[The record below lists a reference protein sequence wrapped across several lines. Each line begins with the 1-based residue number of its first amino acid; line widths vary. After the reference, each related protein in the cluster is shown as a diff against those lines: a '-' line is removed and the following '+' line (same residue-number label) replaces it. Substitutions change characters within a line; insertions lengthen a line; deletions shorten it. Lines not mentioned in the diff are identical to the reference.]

1 MGPYDLTM
9 KRLTS
14 EFAEDYARFALGVD
28 PSVVEPLK
36 VEEVDRTLPSL
47 LREVDFAARVE
58 VNGQEILLL
67 LESQTRWEGDMPERL
82 FQYVARLRERYRLP
96 VYPVVLVFRKRR
108 EIRTEWGMEA
118 LTLQVVRF
126 RYQVI
131 GLWDVSSA
139 EVIGKGLVG
148 LYPLLPLMRWEGKE
162 DAEVLEESEQLV
174 LERTG
179 EGERRADAYVALR
192 VLSGLRY
199 PSELIDRIL
208 RRREIMRESP
218 VYREILEEGKALGL
232 KEGEARGLEKGLE
245 LGRKEGL
252 ELGEE
257 ARLRED
263 VLEVVEIR
271 FGVVPSSLEDLV
283 RKVRGKR
290 ALEGLLRRAILVED
304 VETFRED
311 VRRVLET

>member
-1 MGPYDLTM
+1 
-9 KRLTS
+9 
-14 EFAEDYARFALGVD
+14 
-28 PSVVEPLK
+28 
-36 VEEVDRTLPSL
+36 
-47 LREVDFAARVE
+47 
-58 VNGQEILLL
+58 
-67 LESQTRWEGDMPERL
+67 
-82 FQYVARLRERYRLP
+82 
-96 VYPVVLVFRKRR
+96 
-108 EIRTEWGMEA
+108 
-118 LTLQVVRF
+118 
-126 RYQVI
+126 
-131 GLWDVSSA
+131 
-139 EVIGKGLVG
+139 
-148 LYPLLPLMRWEGKE
+148 
-162 DAEVLEESEQLV
+162 
-174 LERTG
+174 
-179 EGERRADAYVALR
+179 
-192 VLSGLRY
+192 
-199 PSELIDRIL
+199 
-208 RRREIMRESP
+208 MRESP

>member
-28 PSVVEPLK
+28 PSVVEPLE

-58 VNGQEILLL
+58 VSGQEILLL

-82 FQYVARLRERYRLP
+82 FQYVARLRERYRLS

-118 LTLQVVRF
+118 LTLEVVRF
-126 RYQVI
+126 RYRVI
-131 GLWDVSSA
+131 GLWEVSSE
-139 EVIGKGLVG
+139 EVIRKGLAG
-148 LYPLLPLMRWEGKE
+148 LYPLLPLMRWEESG
-162 DAEVLEESEQLV
+162 DAAVLEESERLV
-174 LERTG
+174 LEGTG

-208 RRREIMRESP
+208 RRREIMLESP
-218 VYREILEEGKALGL
+218 VYREILEEGKALG
-232 KEGEARGLEKGLE
+232 EN
-245 LGRKEGL
+245 
-252 ELGEE
+252 
-257 ARLRED
+257 
-263 VLEVVEIR
+263 VLEVLEVR
-271 FGVVPSSLEDLV
+271 FGIVPSSLEELV
-283 RKVRGKR
+283 RKVQGKR
-290 ALEGLLRRAILVED
+290 ALEGLHRRAILMED

-311 VRRVLET
+311 VRRLLET